1 MELWYAWKRWWR
13 RFETSPAYWTAKRR
27 LRQLVGTELRHFVQI
42 HRDTAQYGEWRVS
55 IPDAMKGG
63 IAYSFGVGEDAILD
77 CALIESYGFEVH
89 AFDPTPRA
97 TAWVAEQDLPAAFR
111 FHPVGVAG
119 YDGIAE
125 FSAPSDDRDP
135 SFSMLDSDRDR
146 KRVRCP
152 VRTLTTLAGEL
163 GHRRIDLMKID
174 IEGAEYEVIDDLL
187 GSGLEVC
194 QLLVEFHHRFEG
206 VGRDRTARAVRQLKE
221 AGYRIFSISPSG
233 REYAF
238 IREQGTMGFD

>member
-13 RFETSPAYWTAKRR
+13 KFETSPSYWTAKRR
-27 LRQLVGTELRHFVQI
+27 VRQLLGTELRHFVEV
-42 HRDTAQYGEWRVS
+42 RRPTAQYGEWRVS
-55 IPDAMKGG
+55 IPDLAGG
-63 IAYSFGVGEDAILD
+63 GTAYSFGVGEDAILD
-77 CALIESYGFEVH
+77 CALIETYGFEVH

-97 TAWVAEQDLPAAFR
+97 TVWVAEQNLPAAFR

-119 YDGIAE
+119 YDGVAE
-125 FSAPSDDRDP
+125 FSASDDPRDP
-135 SFSMLDSDRDR
+135 SFTMLDADSDTE
-146 KRVRCP
+146 RVRCP

-163 GHRRIDLMKID
+163 GHQRIDLLKID
-174 IEGAEYEVIDDLL
+174 IEGTEYDVIDDLVR
-187 GSGLEVC
+187 SDLEVR

-206 VGRDRTARAVRQLKE
+206 VGRARTARAVRQLKE

-238 IREQGTMGFD
+238 IRTQG